1 MADPTGRV
9 ARSGSPLSMP
19 RRSGRVVRAS
29 SKVSTA
35 LNTFEKAT
43 AEAIESNIRNARS
56 ESVESEFEPAPESRK
71 PRSSGETG
79 RNMFQKLVELLEKS
93 YEEMRELKE
102 ETKELKQKVTEQTL
116 AIAKQDDLIGN
127 LSEKATQQGSLIK
140 ELQQELRDATA
151 ELTEARVQLEAF
163 TAAASSTAASNSRV
177 TYAEIARTPPGS
189 TPSNIRT
196 LSSGMTTPST
206 ATDTLFCTIDCS
218 RVHEC
223 FETIYTGFEWTMS
236 RETQYSTKLGWSF
249 RT

>member
-9 ARSGSPLSMP
+9 TRSGSPLSMP

-43 AEAIESNIRNARS
+43 AEAIESNVRNARS

-140 ELQQELRDATA
+140 ELQQELRDNKSSAT
-151 ELTEARVQLEAF
+151 R
-163 TAAASSTAASNSRV
+163 R
-177 TYAEIARTPPGS
+177 
-189 TPSNIRT
+189 PS
-196 LSSGMTTPST
+196 
-206 ATDTLFCTIDCS
+206 
-218 RVHEC
+218 
-223 FETIYTGFEWTMS
+223 
-236 RETQYSTKLGWSF
+236 
-249 RT
+249 